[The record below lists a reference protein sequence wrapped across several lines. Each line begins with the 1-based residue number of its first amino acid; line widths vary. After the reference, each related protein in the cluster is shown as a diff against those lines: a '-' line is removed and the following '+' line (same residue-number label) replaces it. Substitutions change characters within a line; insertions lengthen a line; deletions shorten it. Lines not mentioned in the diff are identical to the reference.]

1 MALRS
6 SLRAVAASGRLARNA
21 VGVSADRRALA
32 AVGTPAAQYLHPDP
46 ERAHFAGHTGD
57 FFLHPEALIEELEET
72 LMGQPLDEA
81 NLAAFIESF
90 LSKRNAT
97 MLGVS
102 PAHFAKC
109 IVMAVEKD
117 A

>member
-1 MALRS
+1 M
-6 SLRAVAASGRLARNA
+6 GR
-21 VGVSADRRALA
+21 
-32 AVGTPAAQYLHPDP
+32 AQYKVKGGKLLKVQLSQTG
-46 ERAHFAGHTGD
+46 FKISKVKITGD

-72 LMGQPLDEA
+72 LLGQPLDEA
-81 NLAAFIESF
+81 KLAAFIESF
-90 LSKRNAT
+90 LSKRNAI

-102 PAHFAKC
+102 PADFAKC